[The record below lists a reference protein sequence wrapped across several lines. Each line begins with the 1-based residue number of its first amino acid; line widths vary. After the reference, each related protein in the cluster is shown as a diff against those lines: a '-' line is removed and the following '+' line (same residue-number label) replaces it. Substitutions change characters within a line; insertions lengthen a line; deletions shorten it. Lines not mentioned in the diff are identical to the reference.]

1 MWGCNTQETALL
13 PEQVQIFFKLVEV
26 KGVGL
31 GVNRRVCLCL
41 SCDCMCLCVCVSE
54 GAMFWTLASSQGP
67 YVLLSA
73 SGTLGL
79 ADGAQKQ
86 SSLFIS
92 WNKCVS
98 QSP

>member
-1 MWGCNTQETALL
+1 M
-13 PEQVQIFFKLVEV
+13 
-26 KGVGL
+26 
-31 GVNRRVCLCL
+31 
-41 SCDCMCLCVCVSE
+41 CVSE
-54 GAMFWTLASSQGP
+54 GVIFWTLAPSKGP